1 MTALRD
7 KSLRHIGASVAGF
20 AVALQVMLSSL
31 GLLLAANAA
40 PLDAFG
46 GHALCLAGGSGT
58 TQPTAPVP
66 AAPRHDHTGFCC
78 LWHHL
83 PGVQAAAS
91 LAPRPVAYARI
102 AAGGRRLAAFI
113 PGPRHR
119 PANARA
125 PPLLA

>member
-1 MTALRD
+1 MIELRD
-7 KSLRHIGASVAGF
+7 KSRRRIGASFAGF
-20 AVALQVMLSSL
+20 ALGLQVMLSSL

-46 GHALCLAGGSGT
+46 GHALCLAGT
-58 TQPTAPVP
+58 TQPAPATPVP

-78 LWHHL
+78 LWHSL
-83 PGVQAAAS
+83 PGVQPAAS
-91 LAPRPVAYARI
+91 RAPQPAAYTRI
-102 AAGGRRLAAFI
+102 AIDGHRLAAFA

-125 PPLLA
+125 PPTLA